1 MAVEYNCILIRFGEI
16 FLKGDNRKY
25 FESLLI
31 KNINTAL
38 KEIKY
43 TFVRSQGRYYIENY
57 APEDKDEII
66 SRLTKV
72 FGIHSISP
80 TVKVS
85 TDIEEI
91 GRVASEITPKS
102 GKFRVTVKRAD
113 KRLGMTSTEFAAA
126 IGGKLLK
133 ASGGKLKVDLFEY
146 DFELFVDIRENGYSY
161 LFYDKIMGAQGLPT
175 GCSGNGMLLLSGGID
190 SPVAGYVMAKRG
202 IRLYAIHFHS
212 FPYTSELAL
221 QKVKDLAEKLT
232 AYCGEIKLFV
242 VPFTEIQYAIHNK
255 CPEEFMI
262 TIMRRFM
269 MRIAEKIAVAN
280 NCGAI
285 ITGESLGQVASQT
298 MQSIIVTNSVVKLPV
313 YRPLIGA
320 DKYEIIDIANKID
333 TFDIS
338 IRPYEDCCTVFLPKN
353 PVIKPKLADA
363 VEYES
368 RLDIDGLIDQ
378 AIEGTEE
385 ITIG

>member
-38 KEIKY
+38 KGIKY

-57 APEDKDEII
+57 APEDKDEIV

-91 GRVASEITPKS
+91 GKVAAEIAPKS

-190 SPVAGYVMAKRG
+190 SFPQLSVYQRACASEGKRPCRKTDR
-202 IRLYAIHFHS
+202 IL
-212 FPYTSELAL
+212 
-221 QKVKDLAEKLT
+221 
-232 AYCGEIKLFV
+232 
-242 VPFTEIQYAIHNK
+242 
-255 CPEEFMI
+255 
-262 TIMRRFM
+262 RRDQ
-269 MRIAEKIAVAN
+269 II
-280 NCGAI
+280 CGA
-285 ITGESLGQVASQT
+285 
-298 MQSIIVTNSVVKLPV
+298 V
-313 YRPLIGA
+313 YR
-320 DKYEIIDIANKID
+320 N
-333 TFDIS
+333 
-338 IRPYEDCCTVFLPKN
+338 TVRYP
-353 PVIKPKLADA
+353 
-363 VEYES
+363 
-368 RLDIDGLIDQ
+368 Q
-378 AIEGTEE
+378 
-385 ITIG
+385 